1 MVCMTKSVMLLAGD
15 IRQEI
20 AGEVSN
26 QISPFGGVI
35 FRRHWKA
42 NFISRS
48 KEGTPSALL
57 KCLQKQ
63 LATVVKQITK

>member
-35 FRRHWKA
+35 FRRHWKPTL
-42 NFISRS
+42 FPDLRRGLPQHYESH
-48 KEGTPSALL
+48 
-57 KCLQKQ
+57 
-63 LATVVKQITK
+63 